1 VVTIDPRI
9 EPVHALPLE
18 RLRERTSEK
27 WREYDA
33 DVLPMF
39 VAETDFPLAP
49 AITAALHR
57 AVDLGDTGY
66 TASRNP
72 LADAFA
78 GFARRRYGWVVDP
91 ARVRSTADVS
101 MGIVEILRRIT
112 SPGDR
117 VIVTPPVYPPFYELI
132 AEAGAVIERV
142 PLVPTGTGWELDLPG
157 LEAAFIGGARALLLC
172 NPHNPTG
179 TVHSRESLA
188 EVARIAAASGAR
200 VVSDEIHAPLT
211 QPDATFTP
219 FLDAAPE
226 AAEIGFAVASP
237 SKAFNLAGLK
247 CAVMVTAGEWP
258 ASIVQGMPDEVQWR
272 TSQFGMLASVAA
284 LSPESDAWLDGLLL
298 TLDENRALLAELL
311 DEHLPGSRY
320 VAPDAGYLA
329 WVDLTALGWGRNPAK
344 RILRDAKVAFHF
356 GPSFGPEG
364 DGHVRINFG
373 CSPEVLREAMVR
385 VGALV
390 GS

>member
-1 VVTIDPRI
+1 MSI
-9 EPVHALPLE
+9 EPVRALPLE
-18 RLRERTSEK
+18 QLRERTSEK

-49 AITAALHR
+49 AITAALHH

-72 LADAFA
+72 LAEAFA
-78 GFARRRYGWVVDP
+78 GFAQRRYGWTVDP
-91 ARVRSTADVS
+91 SNVRSTADVS

-112 SPGDR
+112 QPGDR
-117 VIVTPPVYPPFYELI
+117 VIVTPPVYPPFYDLI
-132 AEAGAVIERV
+132 AEAGASVERV
-142 PLVPTGTGWELDLPG
+142 PLVQTETGWELDLPG
-157 LEAAFIGGARALLLC
+157 IDAAFAGGARALLLC

-179 TVHSRESLA
+179 TVHPREMLA
-188 EVARIAAASGAR
+188 ELAGMAARFGAR

-211 QPDATFTP
+211 QPGVTFTP
-219 FLDAAPE
+219 FLDAAPD
-226 AAEIGFAVASP
+226 AREIGFAVASP

-247 CAVMVTAGEWP
+247 CAVMVTAGDRTS
-258 ASIVQGMPDEVQWR
+258 AIVRGMPDEVEWR

-284 LSPESDAWLDGLLL
+284 LSPESDPWLDGLLH
-298 TLDENRALLAELL
+298 TLDENRVLLAGLI
-311 DEHLPGSRY
+311 DEHLPGARY
-320 VAPDAGYLA
+320 LPPDAGYLA

-356 GPSFGPEG
+356 GPAFGEEG

-373 CSPEVLREAMVR
+373 CSPEVLRDALAR